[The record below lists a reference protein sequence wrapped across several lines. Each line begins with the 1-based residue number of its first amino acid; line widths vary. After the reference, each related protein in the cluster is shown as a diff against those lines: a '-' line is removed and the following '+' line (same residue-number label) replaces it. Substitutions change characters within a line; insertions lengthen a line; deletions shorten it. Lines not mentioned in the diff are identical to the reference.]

1 MIGYRG
7 ERSREREKKRK
18 RDNAIVREM
27 RKCRSKIQ
35 WKEVNWRLNNIFVAF
50 AEKYKK
56 VLCFMHLDKYIK
68 T

>member
-1 MIGYRG
+1 MAL
-7 ERSREREKKRK
+7 EVREVEKERK

-35 WKEVNWRLNNIFVAF
+35 WKEVNRRLNNIFVAF

-56 VLCFMHLDKYIK
+56 VLFFANLG
-68 T
+68 